1 MPRTH
6 SLVRPAANLPLNGL
20 LGAPDGDL
28 KPLREVFGNRFPA
41 PTDSPLLRFSWKQAC
56 PLV

>member
-1 MPRTH
+1 MPRPH
-6 SLVRPAANLPLNGL
+6 SLVLPAANLPLNGL

-41 PTDSPLLRFSWKQAC
+41 PTASPFLRFSWNWEH